1 MEKSIS
7 TILNYPPETLNPS
20 QAIRDLTGWLRKQS
34 EDTPEGELPE
44 REDIAAVT
52 HEVGQLWFEL
62 NNNKLA
68 VKYFCKSLKLQID
81 LLGQDH
87 PEVADLWSELGFA
100 YGELR
105 SADQA
110 IMCHQKSLLIR
121 LNHFGA
127 DHFSLAECYDGVAL
141 SLRVKRK
148 VDEAIE
154 YHRKAISIRN
164 LSGNESH
171 RDTILSYNGMGLC
184 YRRKR
189 QFKKAIGIF
198 RRLTKIH
205 TKLSGKEHISS
216 LGIGITFH
224 NLGLAYGNDGQY
236 KKSIA
241 WHKRAIQKFEKQLNP
256 GNSIIDLNRRQ
267 IARGEECLRV
277 QERTQLNIARL
288 QENEA
293 LGLFYL
299 NLNN

>member
-7 TILNYPPETLNPS
+7 TILNHPPETLNPS
-20 QAIRDLTGWLRKQS
+20 QAIRNLMGWLRKQS

-52 HEVGQLWFEL
+52 HEIGQLWFEL

-164 LSGNESH
+164 LSGNGFH

-205 TKLSGKEHISS
+205 TKLSGKEHVSS
-216 LGIGITFH
+216 LDIGIIFQ

-288 QENEA
+288 EENEA

>member
-164 LSGNESH
+164 LSGNGFH

-205 TKLSGKEHISS
+205 TKLSGKEHVSS
-216 LGIGITFH
+216 LDIGIIFQ

-288 QENEA
+288 EENEA

>member
-7 TILNYPPETLNPS
+7 TILNQPPDTLKPS
-20 QAIRDLTGWLRKQS
+20 QAIRNLMGWLRKQS
-34 EDTPEGELPE
+34 KDAPEGEMPE
-44 REDIAAVT
+44 MENIVAVT
-52 HEVGQLWFEL
+52 HKIGQLWFEL
-62 NNNKLA
+62 NNHNMA
-68 VKYFCKSLKLQID
+68 VKYFRKSLKLQIK
-81 LLGQDH
+81 LLGPDH
-87 PEVADLWSELGFA
+87 PEVADFWSELGFA
-100 YGELR
+100 LGEMR

-110 IMCHQKSLLIR
+110 ITCHQKSLLIR

-141 SLRVKRK
+141 SLRVKGK

-164 LSGNESH
+164 LCGNESH
-171 RDTILSYNGMGLC
+171 KDTALSYNGLGLC
-184 YRRKR
+184 YRKKR

-241 WHKRAIQKFEKQLNP
+241 WHKRAIQNFEKQLNP

-267 IARGEECLRV
+267 IVRAEESLRV
-277 QERTQLNIARL
+277 QKRTQLNIARL
-288 QENEA
+288 EENEA

>member
-34 EDTPEGELPE
+34 EDAPEGELPE

-52 HEVGQLWFEL
+52 HKIGQLWFEL
-62 NNNKLA
+62 NNHNMA
-68 VKYFCKSLKLQID
+68 VKYFRKSLKLQIK
-81 LLGQDH
+81 LLGPDH

-100 YGELR
+100 LGEMR

-127 DHFSLAECYDGVAL
+127 GHFSLAECYDGVAL
-141 SLRVKRK
+141 SLRVKGR

-164 LSGNESH
+164 LSGKESH
-171 RDTILSYNGMGLC
+171 NDTALSYNGMGLC
-184 YRRKR
+184 YRKKR

-256 GNSIIDLNRRQ
+256 GNSIIDLSRRE
-267 IARGEECLRV
+267 IARGEECLKV
-277 QERTQLNIARL
+277 QERTQLQIAWL
-288 QENEA
+288 EGDEA
-293 LGLFYL
+293 LENTFTWA
-299 NLNN
+299 